1 MMSTIN
7 FSIVDWRLKFSVGLF
22 LVLVSG
28 LARSF
33 EAYVC
38 SEEMGGKV
46 SFVWLGTAELVWGR
60 IFDCYWFIGLWRP
73 KIVCF
78 SFK

>member
-1 MMSTIN
+1 MSKIN

-33 EAYVC
+33 EAFVC
-38 SEEMGGKV
+38 SGEMGGEV
-46 SFVWLGTAELVWGR
+46 LFVWLGTAELMLG
-60 IFDCYWFIGLWRP
+60 
-73 KIVCF
+73 
-78 SFK
+78 